1 MHPLAA
7 KRQQWRGPAGRQP
20 AQGVIALVQQWTE
33 REAKECTGNR
43 NRRCAGAERQPPDRE
58 VLRAAFISGSRGGPS
73 KGLLGR
79 VMPPPVAEYGTRVP
93 SLLLT
98 LAACERQ
105 EETARALVDGR
116 RRTVRRAAS
125 RRPSALRALGQ
136 PPSGSNS
143 VRGSHQNEEQDCVFR
158 TPYLGVAGC
167 DKRCSNTI

>member
-20 AQGVIALVQQWTE
+20 AQGVIAKLRAIGAE
-33 REAKECTGNR
+33 REAKECIGNR
-43 NRRCAGAERQPPDRE
+43 NRRYAGAERQPPDRE

-98 LAACERQ
+98 LAERERQ
-105 EETARALVDGR
+105 EETARAPSRWPAQNSAPSSLR
-116 RRTVRRAAS
+116 SLKKKAKEAS
-125 RRPSALRALGQ
+125 SA
-136 PPSGSNS
+136 
-143 VRGSHQNEEQDCVFR
+143 RGS
-158 TPYLGVAGC
+158 
-167 DKRCSNTI
+167 

>member
-20 AQGVIALVQQWTE
+20 AQGVIAFVQQWTSGKPKSAPGTE
-33 REAKECTGNR
+33 IADARVPEGNPRTVRSCEPPSSAAPEEAPQKASWADET
-43 NRRCAGAERQPPDRE
+43 A
-58 VLRAAFISGSRGGPS
+58 
-73 KGLLGR
+73 
-79 VMPPPVAEYGTRVP
+79 PVAEYGTRVP

-158 TPYLGVAGC
+158 TPYQGVAGC

>member
-20 AQGVIALVQQWTE
+20 AQGAIAKLRAIGAE

-43 NRRCAGAERQPPDRE
+43 NRRYAGAERQPPDRE
-58 VLRAAFISGSRGGPS
+58 VLRAALKSGSRGGPS

-93 SLLLT
+93 FFLLT
-98 LAACERQ
+98 LAERGRQ
-105 EETARALVDGR
+105 EETARVRADGR

-125 RRPSALRALGQ
+125 WRPSALTRAKGAAPAL
-136 PPSGSNS
+136 
-143 VRGSHQNEEQDCVFR
+143 
-158 TPYLGVAGC
+158 
-167 DKRCSNTI
+167 